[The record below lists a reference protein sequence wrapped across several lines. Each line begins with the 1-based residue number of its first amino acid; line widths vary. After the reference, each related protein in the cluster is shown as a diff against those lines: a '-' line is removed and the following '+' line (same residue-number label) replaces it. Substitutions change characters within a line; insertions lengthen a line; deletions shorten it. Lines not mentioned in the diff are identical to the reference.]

1 MAMQSSTLKGL
12 VLILVFIGL
21 GGCAAMT
28 RSRPH
33 PGDPAWAPATPKEI
47 MRHDPNSGSI
57 FQASRNFNPYGDRV
71 ALNVGDILTVQLQE
85 QTASQKSTDTKIQK
99 NDQAT
104 FNAANILGGPVSS
117 GSLGLATDPNFKR
130 QFEGKGNDDQSNSLT
145 GSITVSVI
153 GVLPN
158 GVLKVRG
165 EKWLHLGQGD
175 EYVRLEGLVRPADIG
190 PDNTVSSTRVANARI
205 AYGGTG
211 NFDQTNK
218 MGWLARF
225 FNSEWWPF

>member
-1 MAMQSSTLKGL
+1 MQALLMVL
-12 VLILVFIGL
+12 VVALL
-21 GGCAAMT
+21 GGCSAMS
-28 RSRPH
+28 RPRPH
-33 PGDPAWAPATPKEI
+33 PGDPAWAPVQAQGI
-47 MRHDPNSGSI
+47 MNRDPSSGSI
-57 FQASRNFNPYGDRV
+57 FQTSRNFNPYGDRV

-85 QTASQKSTDTKIQK
+85 QTTSQKSTNTKLQK
-99 NDQAT
+99 DDKAD
-104 FNAANILGGPVSS
+104 FNAANVLGGPVSA
-117 GSLGLATDPNFKR
+117 GGLGLQTDPNFKR
-130 QFEGKGNDDQSNSLT
+130 QFQGKANADQSNSLR
-145 GSITVSVI
+145 GSISVSVV

-158 GVLKVRG
+158 GVLRVRG

-175 EYVRLEGLVRPADIG
+175 EYVRLEGLVRPSDIG